1 MTRRSRAQA
10 QPQTT
15 LFVEP
20 AQGTLKPGDKITD
33 DRKGSGEVV
42 HVPKKSAPRNEVAKS
57 EPPPVS
63 MLSIVAQLARD
74 PAVNPEKMQ
83 AILNIQKEL
92 RAEEARMAFT
102 RGKILMRPKLPTIN
116 ENGLI
121 DVPEKAGKTG
131 YKRPHAKMIDINT
144 GIKPVLTE
152 HGFDLWFEPSSMPD
166 GRLCMIGHLDHID
179 GHGQKCEVPMS
190 IDASGGKNNQQGV
203 GSSYRYA
210 QRYATVFLLNLD
222 SKAPVDADDDAK
234 AAGKLE
240 REQAKLKDSAVEF
253 LTPKQVTD
261 LEAAI
266 TDCGIGTEKFCTHY
280 SIAEVSDLPPKLLGE
295 ALKACRT
302 YKENQAGKAAH
313 G

>member
-15 LFVEP
+15 LFVEEAP
-20 AQGTLKPGDKITD
+20 GTLKAGDKVIHGD
-33 DRKGSGEVV
+33 GSIGKVV
-42 HVPKKSAPRNEVAKS
+42 HVPKKSAPRNEIAKS

-102 RGKILMRPKLPTIN
+102 RAKVAMRKHLPV
-116 ENGLI
+116 I
-121 DVPEKAGKTG
+121 DEKGMIEVPAKTGKTG
-131 YKRPHAKMIDINT
+131 YKRPHAKMIDINIA
-144 GIKPVLTE
+144 IKPVLDAY
-152 HGFDLWFEPSSMPD
+152 GFDLWFEPSSTEN
-166 GRLCMIGHLDHID
+166 GKLCMIGHLEHVD
-179 GHGQKCEVPMS
+179 GHYRTCEIPMS
-190 IDASGGKNNQQGV
+190 VDESGGKNNQQGV

-210 QRYATVFLLNLD
+210 QRYATVFLLNID
-222 SKAPVDADDDAK
+222 SRAPQDTDDDAK

-240 REQAKLKDSAVEF
+240 RDQAKLKDSAVEF

-266 TDCGIGTEKFCTHY
+266 TDCGIGAEKFCAHY
-280 SIAEVSDLPPKLLGE
+280 SIAEVSDLPPKLFSE